1 MYIPLLFQGTS
12 RDVYPTHYSIYGKG
26 GHKEV
31 STIDARNAITAD
43 RLTEGC
49 VVYVKETDKEY
60 QYKNGEWVDYQTN
73 FDDTVLRELI
83 DEKVDKVDGK
93 DLSTND
99 FTDADK
105 EVIAIHSEEID
116 SLQDSVNDIYQ
127 RLDSTTGVQ
136 YYIRVQNNG
145 DKSFTSQKGATLRIK
160 FHIPFHERY
169 SYK

>member
-1 MYIPLLFQGTS
+1 M
-12 RDVYPTHYSIYGKG
+12 
-26 GHKEV
+26 
-31 STIDARNAITAD
+31 
-43 RLTEGC
+43 TEGC

-145 DKSFTSQKGATLRIK
+145 DKSFTSQKGEPCVLNFT
-160 FHIPFHERY
+160 FVSQERY
-169 SYK
+169 SYCLLYTSDAARRS